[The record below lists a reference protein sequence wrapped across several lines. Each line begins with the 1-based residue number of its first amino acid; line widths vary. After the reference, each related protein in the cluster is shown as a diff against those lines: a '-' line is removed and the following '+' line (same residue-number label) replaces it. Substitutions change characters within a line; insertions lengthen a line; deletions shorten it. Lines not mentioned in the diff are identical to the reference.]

1 MHATVYTTCIEQQP
15 TLIGVPN
22 PTGLESSDYDLLQL
36 FEESMED
43 PATFELI
50 NLTVALDSNDK
61 FTGIVASIRTNN
73 IDDSG
78 SMDFEGTVMGINPS
92 SATDSGTLL

>member
-1 MHATVYTTCIEQQP
+1 
-15 TLIGVPN
+15 
-22 PTGLESSDYDLLQL
+22 
-36 FEESMED
+36 MED